1 MDLYGKFNLWTT
13 LARILWRIAKIK
25 SFFHSAGCCMSPCI
39 IWSYLLTA
47 SNSVYWNVT
56 LLMKRINRLRE
67 KHPKRKRIQIL
78 AESIGVDVDTFASEV
93 DQFPEINASRI
104 VSLNSRINS
113 GTYQPN
119 PDKVSEKLLS
129 LELRLKWRPTEI
141 FKGFMHLLFQK
152 LKNTSI

>member
-1 MDLYGKFNLWTT
+1 
-13 LARILWRIAKIK
+13 
-25 SFFHSAGCCMSPCI
+25 
-39 IWSYLLTA
+39 
-47 SNSVYWNVT
+47 
-56 LLMKRINRLRE
+56 MKRINRLRE

-129 LELRLKWRPTEI
+129 LELRLK
-141 FKGFMHLLFQK
+141 
-152 LKNTSI
+152 